1 LITNLLTYLLK
12 IELLKMKVLKI
23 ITLLAIYFYIFIFSA
38 SAAEFSQTR
47 PSTEELQKLPGD
59 SWLTNGGDLYN
70 RNYSSLTE
78 VNVDTVSELR
88 PLWRT
93 HLNGS
98 GLDTKYSGEAQPL
111 IYEGVMY
118 IITGANDVFALSVE
132 TGEILWSSEASLSDE
147 ISTICCGW
155 TSRGV
160 GLGEDKIF
168 VGQLDGVLKA
178 LDKDTGQLLWSVQ
191 AESWEE
197 GYTITSAPLYFNGMV
212 ITGFAGAEF
221 AARGRVKAFSAV
233 DGSLIWTFY
242 TVPGPGEIGYETWP
256 QNSDAWKTGGGTVWH
271 TPAVDPELGMIYFST
286 GNPGPDYNGAVRGG
300 DNLFTASIVA
310 LDAYTGEYQWHFQQV
325 HHDLWD
331 FDAPNPV
338 VLFDLEYDG
347 ELRKGLA
354 QAGKTGWVY
363 ILDRTDGAPLVGI
376 EERPVPQEARQLTA
390 ATQPYPLGDAFV
402 TQTLDIPPEGF
413 KLEND
418 GAIFTPFWE
427 DPVLL
432 RRSEANWPPST
443 VDPES
448 GIIYVCA
455 GERQAAYSSNADL
468 DQADSGERYTGG
480 SMRFASITT
489 TGVVAAIDLRTNQ
502 LLWSQRWPSRCY
514 SGLMASAGGLVFAGR
529 NDGRLT
535 AMSAKDGTKLWEF
548 MTDAGVNAPPVTF
561 EHNGKQ
567 YVAVLSAGNLL
578 ASSKRGDSVWVF
590 GLDDEGLDSTVEIEQ
605 IMPPLPNNEGLA
617 LYRQNCVFCHGL
629 RGEGGHNGMPLE
641 GLAAF
646 STNHVADIIRRG
658 QNNMPAFSEVFIESQ
673 AHSIAEHVRTLNQGV
688 RNRNSPL

>member
-1 LITNLLTYLLK
+1 MINRYLLLFV
-12 IELLKMKVLKI
+12 IVSLTSMSI
-23 ITLLAIYFYIFIFSA
+23 R
-38 SAAEFSQTR
+38 AAEFSQAR
-47 PSTEELQKLPGD
+47 PSPEELMQLPMNN
-59 SWLTNGGDLYN
+59 WLTNGGDLYN
-70 RNYSSLTE
+70 RNYSPLTE
-78 VNVDTVSELR
+78 INVETVSELR
-88 PLWRT
+88 PVWRT

-118 IITGANDVFALSVE
+118 IITGADDVFALSVE

-155 TSRGV
+155 TIRGV

-178 LDKDTGQLLWSVQ
+178 VDKDTGELVWSVQ
-191 AESWEE
+191 AERWEE
-197 GYTITSAPLYFNGMV
+197 GYTITSAPLYFKGMV

-221 AARGRVKAFSAV
+221 AARGRVKAFNAA
-233 DGSLIWTFY
+233 DGSLLWTFY
-242 TVPGPGEIGYETWP
+242 TVPGPGEFGYETWP

-363 ILDRTDGAPLVGI
+363 ILDRTTGAPLVGI
-376 EERPVPQEARQLTA
+376 EERPVPQEERQLTA

-413 KLEND
+413 KLENG

-443 VDPES
+443 VDPEA
-448 GIIYVCA
+448 GVMYVCA
-455 GERQAAYSSNADL
+455 GARQAAYSSRSGIE
-468 DQADSGERYTGG
+468 QVDSGERYTGG
-480 SMRFASITT
+480 SMRFAPIAT
-489 TGVVAAIDLRTNQ
+489 TGVVAAIDLRTNK

-535 AMSAKDGTKLWEF
+535 AMDAKDGTKLWEF
-548 MTDAGVNAPPVTF
+548 MTDAGVNAPPATF

-578 ASSKRGDSVWVF
+578 ASSKHGDSVWVF
-590 GLDDEGLDSTVEIEQ
+590 GLDHDGLNSTIELEQ
-605 IMPPLPNNEGLA
+605 IMPPLSNDEGLA

-646 STNHVADIIRRG
+646 STNHVENIISVG
-658 QNNMPAFSEVFIESQ
+658 QNNMPSFEGVFIDSELQ
-673 AHSIAEHVRTLNQGV
+673 SIAEHVRTLNPGIS
-688 RNRNSPL
+688 NRNNRQ